1 MLLWHMH
8 SEVLAGFYAS
18 EVYVTAA
25 SQSDAVQLAVD
36 AFDTWL
42 KNEVEN
48 YWFNPLTYDQPDDPG
63 YEHEMVQLRLKF
75 VAEATALLK
84 QAPNNAIIFR
94 KT

>member
-8 SEVLAGFYAS
+8 SKVLAGFYAS
-18 EVYVTAA
+18 EVYVAAA

-36 AFDTWL
+36 AFDIWL

-48 YWFNPLTYDQPDDPG
+48 YWFNPLTYAQPDDPG
-63 YEHEMVQLRLKF
+63 YEHAMAQLRVKF
-75 VAEATALLK
+75 IAEAITMLK
-84 QAPNNAIIFR
+84 QVPNNAIILR